1 MDRGR
6 LNRTW
11 MEALQKD
18 TNFQDLRPDYGLQLS
33 GMTNRIYV
41 SHTQI
46 WDNKLNWLQKKKK
59 SSLSFIGVLPLIS
72 KVNVLYVLTKIQFML
87 RKKKL
92 RHTSS

>member
-6 LNRTW
+6 LNRTC

-18 TNFQDLRPDYGLQLS
+18 TNFQDLRSGYGLQLS
-33 GMTNRIYV
+33 RMTNRIYV

-46 WDNKLNWLQKKKK
+46 WDNKLNWLQKKK

-72 KVNVLYVLTKIQFML
+72 KINVLLCFN
-87 RKKKL
+87 
-92 RHTSS
+92 